1 MRNKMKK
8 VLAAI
13 LAVSLLMSSAHCTS
27 AWALFGRDILG
38 DNLNM
43 TGTVCIGKNNIEKC
57 FTDKGFSKQAARVL
71 VNLVKNAEVKD
82 LIIAATNGLVTEIPR
97 LNGGGVWSALKSL
110 FNSGGGV
117 FAFFMVSIFVNKIT
131 QMYKTLKAK
140 IEAGK
145 VEKPVDP
152 IATMQMLDMLMFS
165 IKGQEGAK
173 RQIRSTV
180 LNIVDK
186 NAQFMANKNSK
197 KAGPGANVIY
207 MVGPSGVGKSFSAE
221 IIRKVLSGFSADP
234 FVIEASDIDKQSKA
248 SAVDQLVGMRI
259 KRINNSEYYEYS
271 PLIIRLKAIPN
282 TTVVINEYDKMHS
295 KELDE
300 KLRTI
305 MDQGY
310 INVNGEKIDCSAAT
324 FIITSN
330 ESYGSVHKNNN
341 EVDNVDDGTGSRTF
355 IDHDKAFL
363 NRIKLIEFDNLSAP
377 EYREIAFEPFI
388 KLAIRY
394 KAQYGIDIDLNGTV
408 DTVAKRTEQLNKGAR
423 PIFAYLEDLNDKLL
437 NEVVLCN
444 LKKGHSQTLKYKV
457 YFDENNDS
465 FTLEK
470 IVQKMST
477 HHRDNDFT
485 AEENENIRNPENA
498 TNNAEQENSKNERN
512 PSSDFDQEEG
522 AQTYDALGKKTVE
535 RNTENIEFSGSAIN
549 HVA

>member
-1 MRNKMKK
+1 MRYKKKK
-8 VLAAI
+8 VMATI
-13 LAVSLLMSSAHCTS
+13 LAVSIVMSSAQCTS
-27 AWALFGRDILG
+27 AWFPFGKSSQEDLT
-38 DNLNM
+38 NM
-43 TGTVCIGKNNIEKC
+43 AETVCKGINNTEKC
-57 FTDKGFSKQAARVL
+57 FTDKGFTKQAARTL
-71 VNLVKNAEVKD
+71 VNAVRNAEIKD
-82 LIIAATNGLVTEIPR
+82 LINTATGGLVKDIPQ
-97 LNGGGVWSALKSL
+97 LNAGGVWSALKSL
-110 FNSGGGV
+110 FTSGGGV
-117 FAFFMVSIFVNKIT
+117 FAFFIVSIFVNKLT

-152 IATMQMLDMLMFS
+152 ITTMQMLDMLMFS
-165 IKGQEGAK
+165 IKGQERAK

-186 NAQFMANKNSK
+186 NAQFMVNRNGK

-221 IIRKVLSGFSADP
+221 IIRKVLSGPSADP

-271 PLIIRLKAIPN
+271 PLVLRLKAIPN

-341 EVDNVDDGTGSRTF
+341 DIDNVDDGTGSRTF

-377 EYREIAFEPFI
+377 EYSEIALEPFV

-394 KAQYGIDIDLNGTV
+394 KTQYGIDIDLNGTIN
-408 DTVAKRTEQLNKGAR
+408 AIAQRTEQLNKGAR

-437 NEVVLCN
+437 NEVVLRN
-444 LKKGHSQTLKYKV
+444 LKKGHGQTLKYKV
-457 YFDENNDS
+457 RFNKNNDS
-465 FTLEK
+465 FTLEE
-470 IVQKMST
+470 IVPVSST
-477 HHRDNDFT
+477 HHRENVST
-485 AEENENIRNPENA
+485 AKENENISTIDRA
-498 TNNAEQENSKNERN
+498 TNDVEQETSKNETEHLQ
-512 PSSDFDQEEG
+512 DFDEVEKSKFSDIPEG
-522 AQTYDALGKKTVE
+522 KTIE
-535 RNTENIEFSGSAIN
+535 RNTKNVEVSSNINKHAT
-549 HVA
+549 